1 MVPPV
6 ANKPYFVPHRPG
18 TSDSV
23 RDAGDGVDVEELPA
37 SVDPDDFA
45 PKFVNIRV
53 RLCFG
58 VCEFPLLFIS
68 LLRPAYSEVA
78 SCYDRMIP

>member
-1 MVPPV
+1 MAPPV

-45 PKFVNIRV
+45 PKFVNFRV

-58 VCEFPLLFIS
+58 VCEFLLLSF
-68 LLRPAYSEVA
+68 L
-78 SCYDRMIP
+78 SCVQHTQKLPHVMIG